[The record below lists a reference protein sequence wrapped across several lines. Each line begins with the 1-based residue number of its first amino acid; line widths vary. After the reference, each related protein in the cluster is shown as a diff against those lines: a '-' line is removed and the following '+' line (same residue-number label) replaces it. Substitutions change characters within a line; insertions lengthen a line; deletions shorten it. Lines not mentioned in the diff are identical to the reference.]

1 MKKFMTILGVFLIA
15 SLVLTSC
22 SDIAVTE
29 KSTNNDI
36 VEDSNNDTNLEK
48 LTACDCAN
56 IMKNENPLAQPENE
70 GRDAE
75 ELQEEW
81 VIIWSPCT
89 DRDPGFMQEVL
100 KCLNTLN

>member
-1 MKKFMTILGVFLIA
+1 MKKFMTTLGVFLIA

-22 SDIAVTE
+22 SDSAVTE

-56 IMKNENPLAQPENE
+56 LMKNENPLGKLENE
-70 GRDAE
+70 GRDVME
-75 ELQEEW
+75 MQEEW
-81 VIIWSPCT
+81 VIIWSPCA
-89 DRDPGFMQEVL
+89 DNEPGFMQEVL
-100 KCLNTLN
+100 KCLNELE